1 MWVDRKKVIY
11 LYFNFDLEVK
21 GWFLLEDFVSKV
33 MVVQRVKKVEKQ
45 SYYLKDLEEVFSLIR
60 DDIKT
65 VYYSSHDLEND
76 FALFYEKKAE

>member
-1 MWVDRKKVIY
+1 
-11 LYFNFDLEVK
+11 
-21 GWFLLEDFVSKV
+21 

-76 FALFYEKKAE
+76 FALFY